1 MNIST
6 NFCNL
11 NKAWKTVLKKGWLV
25 LMLRQNLFTHLIIFF
40 ICENILTT
48 FSLPD
53 IKLLQLTLHPQQTEI
68 YNSKM
73 VLDH

>member
-1 MNIST
+1 MEDSAEKGMVGSHAST
-6 NFCNL
+6 EPVYTFN
-11 NKAWKTVLKKGWLV
+11 
-25 LMLRQNLFTHLIIFF
+25 HIF

-68 YNSKM
+68 CISKM

>member
-40 ICENILTT
+40 IC
-48 FSLPD
+48 D

-68 YNSKM
+68 CNSKM